1 MQKFTAEIKKREG
14 INGTYV
20 EIPFDVEKIFGAK
33 RVKVKASFDGVPYR
47 GSIVRMNGIFLIGIS
62 QEIRKAIGKN
72 PGDLVRVE
80 IEKDDDEREIEL
92 PEDFK
97 AALEENDIA
106 RKHFE
111 KLSYSHQREYV
122 QWILTAKKAETK
134 AARIKQGILMLSE
147 GKPLK

>member
-122 QWILTAKKAETK
+122 QWILTAKKAETI